1 MVVRELVGGNPSYV
15 CKVIYV
21 DDPAGFGQRVEDGD
35 RVLEHLLVK
44 PSDFER
50 TMAELTAAGFAET
63 ECSLSRRVFVSPDRF
78 WIVSLDGDTLRTQ
91 FGTRRADWRESS
103 GKAKGKEF
111 RDRARAVAAYH
122 SAIVEKRAEGY
133 SELYGRDVPLA
144 APKAVKKP
152 GKKKSR

>member
-21 DDPAGFGQRVEDGD
+21 DDPTGFGQRIADGD
-35 RVLEHLLVK
+35 RVLEHILVK
-44 PSDFER
+44 QVEFEQ
-50 TMAELTAAGFAET
+50 TIAEMTASGFAET
-63 ECSLSRRVFVSPDRF
+63 EWSLSRRVFVTADRF
-78 WIVSLDGDTLRTQ
+78 WIVSLDGDTLRTH

-103 GKAKGKEF
+103 GKTKGKEF

-133 SELYGRDVPLA
+133 SELYGRDAPLA